1 VTSDTGFLLDMLERP
16 DDPAPRLVL
25 ADWLEE
31 HGQDDLAFCVRGA
44 CGVVAHPVK
53 GGGWFAGLAFPAA
66 ARDAVRAC
74 LGYPAL
80 TARLARLAFRR
91 AAV

>member
-1 VTSDTGFLLDMLERP
+1 MNSDIGFLLGMLECP
-16 DDPAPRLVL
+16 GDPAPRLAL

-31 HGQDDLAFCVRGA
+31 RGQDDLAICVRGA

-53 GGGWFAGLAFPAA
+53 GGGWFAGLAFPAGA
-66 ARDAVRAC
+66 HDAVRAC
-74 LGYPAL
+74 PGYPDL